1 MKIITSIFIILTF
14 FGCQKPYEKEEIKA
28 IEEVTND
35 YLKKN
40 DLDKYYL
47 KPHDFFGKPTVAKAN
62 IDTLNFKVYLSDAL
76 MPINQ
81 VREDNKWMFHNNDFS
96 KSDSIIFY
104 NIMNSERFKELE
116 YREYDKSK
124 IKLIKPYSQ
133 FDEEKIKPEEEYSK
147 ILFSRVCFDEKME
160 NGIVVIDYL
169 RGTDSGFT
177 SGYNMALLIKKK
189 NNKWSYVSRK

>member
-1 MKIITSIFIILTF
+1 MKIITLIFIILTF
-14 FGCQKPYEKEEIKA
+14 FGCQKTYEKEEVKA
-28 IEEVTND
+28 IEEITND

-47 KPHDFFGKPTVAKAN
+47 KPHDFFGKPTVPKAN
-62 IDTLNFKVYLSDAL
+62 IDTLDFKVYLSDAL

-81 VREDNKWMFHNNDFS
+81 IREDNKWMFKNNDFS
-96 KSDSIIFY
+96 KSDSIIFHG
-104 NIMNSERFKELE
+104 IMNSKKFKELE

-124 IKLIKPYSQ
+124 IKLIKPYKQ
-133 FDEEKIKPEEEYSK
+133 FDENIRPEDDYSK

-169 RGTDSGFT
+169 IGNESGYT

-189 NNKWSYVSRK
+189 NNKWSYVSRR